1 VSSNIKIGAVA
12 AAVFAAALLQPSTA
26 QAGAWGKEYFPNVAL
41 TTQDG
46 KVVRLYDDLLE
57 GKKVAV
63 NLIYTR
69 CTATCP
75 LETAKLSQ
83 VAKILGD
90 RMGKEIFFVSISID
104 PEHDT
109 PEVLKAYSAR
119 FHTPPGWTFVT
130 GDDNDIS
137 LIAKK
142 FGLSSITDVRN
153 KDGHQPSL
161 MLGDVA
167 AGQWMRESAIDN
179 PRFLATQMV
188 NFLNLSKT
196 DKPAVGYAEG
206 SASFKAPDQ
215 GKYMFQTRC
224 AACHTVGKGDSVGP
238 DLAGLTSRRDKAW
251 VVRYLHEPDVMLAQK
266 DPIAV
271 SLFERFK
278 AVRMPNLVL
287 SNYEIA
293 TLLEYLQKADV
304 PQEAHPLPPA
314 HKTARNMAMPN

>member
-1 VSSNIKIGAVA
+1 VSSKIKIGAVA
-12 AAVFAAALLQPSTA
+12 AAVFAAALLPPSTA
-26 QAGAWGKEYFPNVAL
+26 QAGAWGKSYFPNVAL

-46 KVVRLYDDLLE
+46 KVVRLYDDLLK

-90 RMGKEIFFVSISID
+90 RFGKEVSFVSISID

-109 PEVLKAYSAR
+109 PEVLKAYSGK

-161 MLGDVA
+161 MLGDVD

-179 PRFLATQMV
+179 PRFLVTQME
-188 NFLNLSKT
+188 NFLN
-196 DKPAVGYAEG
+196 
-206 SASFKAPDQ
+206 
-215 GKYMFQTRC
+215 
-224 AACHTVGKGDSVGP
+224 
-238 DLAGLTSRRDKAW
+238 
-251 VVRYLHEPDVMLAQK
+251 VR
-266 DPIAV
+266 
-271 SLFERFK
+271 
-278 AVRMPNLVL
+278 
-287 SNYEIA
+287 
-293 TLLEYLQKADV
+293 
-304 PQEAHPLPPA
+304 
-314 HKTARNMAMPN
+314 KTA

>member
-1 VSSNIKIGAVA
+1 MGSKIKFGAVA
-12 AAVFAAALLQPSTA
+12 AAVFAAALLQPSSA
-26 QAGAWGKEYFPNVAL
+26 QAAWGKEYFPNVAL

-46 KVVRLYDDLLE
+46 KVVRLFDDLLK

-90 RMGKEIFFVSISID
+90 RFGKEIFFVSVSID

-109 PEVLKAYSAR
+109 PEVLKAYSAK

-130 GDDNDIS
+130 GDDNDIK
-137 LIAKK
+137 LVAKK

-161 MLGDVA
+161 MIGDVDS
-167 AGQWMRESAIDN
+167 GNWMRNSAIDN

-196 DKPAVGYAEG
+196 DKPGIGYAEG

-251 VVRYLHEPDVMLAQK
+251 VTRYLHEPDAMLAQK

-271 SLFERFK
+271 SLFEKFK
-278 AVRMPNLVL
+278 AVRMPNLAL
-287 SNYEIA
+287 SKYEIT
-293 TLLEYLQKADV
+293 TLVEYLEKADV
-304 PQEAHPLPPA
+304 PQAAPAPPA
-314 HKTARNMAMPN
+314 QKTARNKAMPD

>member
-1 VSSNIKIGAVA
+1 MGSNIKFGAVA
-12 AAVFAAALLQPSTA
+12 AAVFAAALLQPSSA
-26 QAGAWGKEYFPNVAL
+26 QAAWGKEYFPHVAP

-46 KVVRLYDDLLE
+46 QVVRLFDDLLK

-90 RMGKEIFFVSISID
+90 RFGKEIFFVSVSID

-109 PEVLKAYSAR
+109 PEVLKAYAAK

-130 GDDNDIS
+130 GDDNDIK
-137 LIAKK
+137 LVAKK
-142 FGLSSITDVRN
+142 FGLSSITDARN

-161 MLGDVA
+161 MIGDVDS
-167 AGQWMRESAIDN
+167 GNWMRNSAIDN

-196 DKPAVGYAEG
+196 DKPGIGYAEG
-206 SASFKAPDQ
+206 SANFKAPDQ

-251 VVRYLHEPDVMLAQK
+251 VTRYLHEPDAMLAQK

-271 SLFERFK
+271 SLFEKFK
-278 AVRMPNLVL
+278 AVRMPNLAL
-287 SNYEIA
+287 SKYEI
-293 TLLEYLQKADV
+293 TTVVEYLEKADV
-304 PQEAHPLPPA
+304 PQAAPAPPA
-314 HKTARNMAMPN
+314 QKTARNMAMPN

>member
-1 VSSNIKIGAVA
+1 MGSKIKFGAVA
-12 AAVFAAALLQPSTA
+12 AAVFAAALLHPSSA
-26 QAGAWGKEYFPNVAL
+26 QAAWGKEYFPNVAL

-46 KVVRLYDDLLE
+46 KVVRLFDDLLK

-90 RMGKEIFFVSISID
+90 RFGKEIFFVSVSID
-104 PEHDT
+104 PGHDT
-109 PEVLKAYSAR
+109 PEVLKAYAAK

-130 GDDNDIS
+130 GDDNDIK
-137 LIAKK
+137 LVAKK

-161 MLGDVA
+161 MIGDVDS
-167 AGQWMRESAIDN
+167 GNWMRNSAIDN

-196 DKPAVGYAEG
+196 DKPGIGYAEG
-206 SASFKAPDQ
+206 SANFKAPDQ

-251 VVRYLHEPDVMLAQK
+251 VTRYLHEPDAMLAQK

-271 SLFERFK
+271 SLFEKFK
-278 AVRMPNLVL
+278 AVRMPNLAL
-287 SNYEIA
+287 SKYEIT
-293 TLLEYLQKADV
+293 TLVEYLEKADV
-304 PQEAHPLPPA
+304 PQAAPAPPA
-314 HKTARNMAMPN
+314 QKTARNMAMPN

>member
-1 VSSNIKIGAVA
+1 MGSNIKFGAVA
-12 AAVFAAALLQPSTA
+12 AAVFAAALLQPSSA
-26 QAGAWGKEYFPNVAL
+26 QAAWGKEYFPNVAL

-46 KVVRLYDDLLE
+46 KVVRLFDDLLK

-90 RMGKEIFFVSISID
+90 RFGKEIFFVSVSID

-109 PEVLKAYSAR
+109 PEVLKAYAAK

-130 GDDNDIS
+130 GDDNDIK
-137 LIAKK
+137 LVAKK

-161 MLGDVA
+161 MIGDVDS
-167 AGQWMRESAIDN
+167 GNWMRNSAIDN

-196 DKPAVGYAEG
+196 DKPGIGYAEG
-206 SASFKAPDQ
+206 SANFKAPDQ

-251 VVRYLHEPDVMLAQK
+251 VTRYLHEPDAMLAQK

-271 SLFERFK
+271 SLFEKFK
-278 AVRMPNLVL
+278 AVRMPNLAL
-287 SNYEIA
+287 SKYEIT
-293 TLLEYLQKADV
+293 TLLEYLEKADV
-304 PQEAHPLPPA
+304 PQAAPAPPA
-314 HKTARNMAMPN
+314 QKTARNRAMPD